1 MTDVKCVIHGE
12 VRLIAAAMLFSLF
25 CFRHAYAQEGV
36 AKSPMRDISAKELV
50 YDMKVGWN
58 LGNTLDATTGGETGW
73 GNPRTTQEMMDAVK
87 EMGFKTVR
95 IPVTWQGH
103 FGGAP
108 DYTIDRSWLD
118 RVEEVANYVLRNSMY
133 AIVNSHHDEWVS
145 LQSWEKNS
153 VADRLSKLWT
163 QIAERF
169 RDYGDYLVF
178 EILNEPRQS
187 VNEWTGG
194 TPEARAILNEYHQA
208 AVDAIRA
215 TGGNNASRFIMC
227 CTHAAT
233 PSNEAIEELEIPD
246 DNDPRIIVSL
256 HTYYPNGFSFPENRN
271 VTNWGSSEDR
281 ENVKKELDRE
291 YKAVEKKGGG
301 TAVIGEWAS
310 AHKNNLSAREDHA
323 EFYAREVRSRGMLP
337 VWWDNGARDFGILNR
352 NSRPPSWTWPTIAEA
367 LVRGAEAVPIAH
379 HRQSAAYVP
388 KEVVREMEQRADRLT
403 YALSETAPVSL
414 CIYTLQGKLIA
425 TPVESVQPAGNHKI
439 ALSRSVLPP
448 GTYLLELKAGNCL
461 VLKKSLFLRQ

>member
-1 MTDVKCVIHGE
+1 MTDVNCVARGE
-12 VRLIAAAMLFSLF
+12 VRLIAVTMLFSLL

-36 AKSPMRDISAKELV
+36 AKSPMRDMTAKELV
-50 YDMKVGWN
+50 YDMKVGWI

-73 GNPRTTQEMMDAVK
+73 GNPVTTQEMMDAVRK
-87 EMGFKTVR
+87 MGFKTVR

-108 DYTIDRSWLD
+108 DYTIERSWLD
-118 RVEEVANYVLRNSMY
+118 RVEEIANYVLRDSMY
-133 AIVNSHHDEWVS
+133 AIVNTHHDEWIS
-145 LQSWEKNS
+145 LRTSDKS
-153 VADRLSKLWT
+153 TVADRLAKLWG
-163 QIAERF
+163 QIALRF
-169 RDYGDYLVF
+169 RDYSDYLVF
-178 EILNEPRQS
+178 EIMNEPRQS

-194 TPEARAILNEYHQA
+194 TPEARAIINEYHQA

-215 TGGNNASRFIMC
+215 TGGNNGTRFIMC

-233 PSNEAIEELEIPD
+233 PSDEAIAGLEIPD
-246 DNDPRIIVSL
+246 DNDPRIIVSI
-256 HTYYPNGFSFPENRN
+256 HTYYPNEFSFPENRN

-281 ENVKKELDRE
+281 ENMMQELDRE
-291 YKAVEKKGGG
+291 QIAVRNKGGG

-337 VWWDNGARDFGILNR
+337 IWWDNGAQDFGILNR
-352 NSRPPSWTWPTIAEA
+352 QTNPPSWTWPTIAEA
-367 LVRGAEAVPIAH
+367 LVRGANEAAPIAIA
-379 HRQSAAYVP
+379 RKRTTSAA
-388 KEVVREMEQRADRLT
+388 EGVVKKIRVQAGQLT

-414 CIYTLQGKLIA
+414 RIYSLQGKLIA
-425 TPVESVQPAGNHKI
+425 APVESVQPAGNHTI

-461 VLKKSLFLRQ
+461 ILEKSLFVR